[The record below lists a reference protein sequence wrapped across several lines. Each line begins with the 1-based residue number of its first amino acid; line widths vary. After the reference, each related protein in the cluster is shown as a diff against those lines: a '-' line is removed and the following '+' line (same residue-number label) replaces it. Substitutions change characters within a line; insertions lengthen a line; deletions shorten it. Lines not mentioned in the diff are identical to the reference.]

1 MQTIYLD
8 ISNKGVIPTIYAK
21 QGDVGRKFKVVLTDS
36 GLPYI
41 PVGGSAFSVWYSGA
55 SGEGNYTDI
64 GGKSAFSVNENKV
77 TVEMIAQMLSNNGD
91 GVLSLVLNNP
101 NGNQI
106 ASWNIPYICEF
117 IPGAGS
123 EEAKAYYTAFSNA
136 VANLPYPD
144 ASLSVSGKAA
154 DAKATGNALA
164 KKAPSGYAEGGHD
177 TVVAQ
182 GTSGIWQYR
191 KWASG
196 KAECWALRAFN
207 DVCANTVSGSLYW
220 SDSLA
225 NAPYPF
231 TFADVPVE
239 IATLRSAYG
248 GWLNA
253 STVNSTSYTGTYRV
267 VRTLNQ
273 TNTYACHVSTYVIG
287 RWK

>member
-1 MQTIYLD
+1 MTLPTLSFYIDVRSCPADAVSKDYYAIAALDRPTQWHCGTAITGISTAPTAFANSGIQNALVGDLYL
-8 ISNKGVIPTIYAK
+8 NTKTGNTYQCTAPGGPTVAQWAYTGSIRGP
-21 QGDVGRKFKVVLTDS
+21 QGET
-36 GLPYI
+36 
-41 PVGGSAFSVWYSGA
+41 
-55 SGEGNYTDI
+55 
-64 GGKSAFSVNENKV
+64 
-77 TVEMIAQMLSNNGD
+77 
-91 GVLSLVLNNP
+91 SLVD
-101 NGNQI
+101 
-106 ASWNIPYICEF
+106 
-117 IPGAGS
+117 
-123 EEAKAYYTAFSNA
+123 TT
-136 VANLPYPD
+136 
-144 ASLSVSGKAA
+144 LSVTGQAA
-154 DAKATGNALA
+154 DAKATGDALA

-207 DVCANTVSGSLYW
+207 DVCANTASGSLYW
-220 SDSLA
+220 SDALA

-253 STVNSTSYTGTYRV
+253 SNVNSTSYTGTYRV
-267 VRTLNQ
+267 VRTTSQ
-273 TNTYACHVSTYVIG
+273 TSTYACHVSTYVIG